1 MVYLC
6 ECGIRGH
13 HKIQDLYYAV
23 VYQVVKAPKDGGA
36 LYTLA
41 PIDEL
46 GRVRH
51 VRRSLLKT
59 RIRRGSPVQSP
70 HDSPLFEKVLPPED
84 ELDEGDLLAFVAEA
98 PQASPP
104 MRSRLAVRDSIPVAE
119 SAPTLR

>member
-1 MVYLC
+1 MVYLR

-70 HDSPLFEKVLPPED
+70 HDSPLF
-84 ELDEGDLLAFVAEA
+84 DLLAFVAEA

-119 SAPTLR
+119 SAATLR